1 MTEHRVFRTGAV
13 CAALVAGCAGQ
24 TDAQRPL
31 RPLLTEMAK
40 ETPSTPAQANTS
52 HGTVL
57 PPDKSRIGFER
68 LAKMPEPG
76 WNVPRKFA
84 ATPDGKLVTWLA
96 SETGDMTYSL
106 FAFDRSTKTTRV
118 LLRASELPGNSKPLS
133 REEELRRERQR
144 QKAMGI
150 ATYEWAEKAP
160 VLLVPGGGD
169 IFVRTENGAL
179 KRLTETPDAEID
191 PRLCPTGERVGFVRK
206 DDLFTIDVATG
217 KETKLTTGGPAG
229 TTRGQSDFLAQ
240 EELDEPH
247 GFFWSPQCDKLVYL
261 EVDERAV
268 AEHPVLGYRGQP
280 DLMMQKYPL
289 PGEPNPKVRAGIVD
303 VKSGKTTW
311 FAWPNETERYMGR
324 FAWAPDG
331 SAVYLQ
337 TLDRRQQNLSL
348 VKVDA
353 KTGQT
358 KALFTESS
366 PSWVEFTQQALLEKK
381 PQFLWLHNVG
391 GFNHLELRDAATGA
405 SIRQLT
411 SGKWNVHDIARVDET
426 SGRVFFVADKDATLE
441 RHLYS
446 ISFDG
451 GEIKRWTDEPGVH
464 GMGMDRQAKLAI
476 DRQAK
481 LMIDIHSAADRP
493 PKVVFRELGGP
504 VVLDLSPPV
513 DPDIANLQLRTP
525 EFFTVTVGS
534 GVQLH
539 GQVLPPRVIEP
550 GKKYPVVVM
559 VYGGPHAQTVLNWWS
574 PRLIWQHLAD
584 RGFVV
589 MQVDNRGSGGR
600 GPAFEAPLAG
610 KMGDIELV
618 DQIAALDEI
627 AKRPYVDA
635 SRVGIYGHSYGG
647 FMAAL
652 ALLKAPDKFHVGVAA
667 SPVTDF
673 RLYDSA
679 YTERYLGF
687 PKDNAAAYDATNL
700 MKVAGNLRG
709 TLLLVHALM
718 DENVHFQNASSLID
732 AFITANKPFDL
743 LVFPGER
750 HGYRNPAARRY
761 AYERVVEYLAKHLE

>member
-1 MTEHRVFRTGAV
+1 MTDHRVFRTGFV
-13 CAALVAGCAGQ
+13 LTTLLVGCAGQ
-24 TDAQRPL
+24 SDTQRPL

-40 ETPSTPAQANTS
+40 ETPNGSRPSDTS
-52 HGTVL
+52 HGAVL
-57 PPDKSRIGFER
+57 SADKSRIGFDR

-76 WNVPRKFA
+76 WNVPRRFA
-84 ATPDGKLVTWLA
+84 ASPDGKLVTWLA

-106 FAFDRSTKTTRV
+106 FAFDRATKTSKV
-118 LLRASELPGNSKPLS
+118 LLRASELPGSSKPMS

-144 QKAMGI
+144 TRAMGI
-150 ATYEWAEKAP
+150 STYEWAEKAP

-169 IFVRTENGAL
+169 IFVRSADGAL
-179 KRLTETPDAEID
+179 KRLTETPDPEID
-191 PRLCPTGERVGFVRK
+191 TRLCPTGERVAFVRK
-206 DDLFTIDVATG
+206 DDLFTIDIATG
-217 KETKLTTGGPAG
+217 KETKLSSGGPAG

-247 GFFWSPQCDKLVYL
+247 GFFWSAQCDKLVYL
-261 EVDERAV
+261 EVDERGV

-303 VKSGKTTW
+303 IKTGKTTW
-311 FAWPNETERYMGR
+311 FTWPTDTERYMGR
-324 FAWAPDG
+324 FEWAADG

-348 VKVDA
+348 VRVDA
-353 KTGQT
+353 KTAEAKT
-358 KALFTESS
+358 MFTEKSS
-366 PSWVEFTQQALLEKK
+366 SWLEFADYELLEKK
-381 PQFLWLHNVG
+381 PQFLWTHDVG
-391 GFNHLELRDAATGA
+391 GFTHLELRDAATGA
-405 SIRQLT
+405 SVRALT
-411 SGKWNVHDIARVDET
+411 SGSWNVHGIVRVDEAAN
-426 SGRVFFVADKDATLE
+426 RVFFMADKDATLD
-441 RHLYS
+441 RQLYS
-446 ISFDG
+446 VSFEG
-451 GEIKRWTDEPGVH
+451 GDIQRWTKEPGLH
-464 GMGMDRQAKLAI
+464 GVGV

-481 LMIDIHSAADRP
+481 LMIDQHSALDRAP
-493 PKVVFRELGGP
+493 RVEVRELGGG
-504 VVLDLSPPV
+504 VLLDLSPPT
-513 DPDIANLQLRTP
+513 DPEIASLALRTP
-525 EFFTVTVGS
+525 ELFTVTVGS

-539 GQVLPPRVIEP
+539 GALLPPRVMEP

-559 VYGGPHAQTVLNWWS
+559 VYGGPHAQTVLNMWS
-574 PRLIWQHLAD
+574 PRLMWQHLAD

-610 KMGDIELV
+610 KMGVIELE

-635 SRVGIYGHSYGG
+635 QRVGIYGHSYGG
-647 FMAAL
+647 FMSAL
-652 ALLKAPDKFHVGVAA
+652 ALLKAPDKFHVGIVA

-679 YTERYLGF
+679 YTERYLGL

-700 MKVAGNLRG
+700 MKLAGNLRG
-709 TLLLVHALM
+709 KLFLVHALM

-732 AFITANKPFDL
+732 AFVAADKPFDL

-750 HGYRNPAARRY
+750 HGYRSPVARRY
-761 AYERVVEYLAKHLE
+761 AYERVVDYLATHLQ

>member
-1 MTEHRVFRTGAV
+1 MTERRVFRTAFF
-13 CAALVAGCAGQ
+13 LVALASGCAGQ

-31 RPLLTEMAK
+31 RPLLSEMAK
-40 ETPSTPAQANTS
+40 ETPSAPTPVDTS
-52 HGTVL
+52 HGAVL
-57 PPDKSRIGFER
+57 SPDKSRIGFER

-76 WNVPRKFA
+76 WNVPSKFA
-84 ATPDGKLVTWLA
+84 TTPDGKLVTWLA
-96 SETGDMTYSL
+96 SETGDLTYSL
-106 FAFDRSTKTTRV
+106 FAFDRSTKTSRV
-118 LLRASELPGNSKPLS
+118 LLRASELPGSSKPVS

-144 QKAMGI
+144 QKAKGI
-150 ATYEWAEKAP
+150 TAYEWAQKAP
-160 VLLVPGGGD
+160 VLLVPAGGD

-179 KRLTETPDAEID
+179 KGLTATPEAEID
-191 PRLCPTGERVGFVRK
+191 PRICPTGERIGFVRK
-206 DDLFTIDVATG
+206 DDLFVIDIATG

-247 GFFWSPQCDKLVYL
+247 GFFLSPQCDKLAYL
-261 EVDERAV
+261 EVDERGV
-268 AEHPVLGYRGQP
+268 AEHPVLGFRGQP

-303 VKSGKTTW
+303 IKTGKTTW
-311 FAWPNETERYMGR
+311 FSWPNEAERYMGR

-337 TLDRRQQNLSL
+337 TLDRRQQNLAL
-348 VKVDA
+348 VRVDA

-366 PSWVEFTQQALLEKK
+366 PSWVEFTSYELLEKK
-381 PQFLWLHNVG
+381 PQFLWMHNVG
-391 GFNHLELRDAATGA
+391 GFTHLELRDAATGA

-411 SGKWNVHDIARVDET
+411 SGPWNVHGIVRVDEA
-426 SGRVFFVADKDATLE
+426 SGRVFFKADKDATLE

-446 ISFDG
+446 ISLEG
-451 GEIKRWTDEPGVH
+451 GDIKRWTDEPGVH
-464 GMGMDRQAKLAI
+464 DVGVDRQAKLVI
-476 DRQAK
+476 DG
-481 LMIDIHSAADRP
+481 HSAADRP
-493 PKVVFRELGGP
+493 PKVVLRELGGS
-504 VVLDLSPPV
+504 VLLDLSPPV
-513 DPDIANLQLRTP
+513 DPDIANLGLRTP

-574 PRLIWQHLAD
+574 PRLMWQHLAD

-635 SRVGIYGHSYGG
+635 KRVGIYGHSYGG
-647 FMAAL
+647 FMVAL
-652 ALLKAPDKFHVGVAA
+652 ALLKAPDKFHVGVSG

-679 YTERYLGF
+679 YVERYLGF
-687 PKDNAAAYDATNL
+687 PKDNAAAYEATNL

-709 TLLLVHALM
+709 KLLLVHAMM

-732 AFITANKPFDL
+732 AFIAANKPFDL

-761 AYERVVEYLAKHLE
+761 AYERVVDYLAKHLE